1 MGGIFHILLNIEP
14 VIISELLMQI
24 MKLENIHKPIDIPE
38 LLNLPMKFGIDI
50 LIRLDILRLI
60 KR

>member
-1 MGGIFHILLNIEP
+1 
-14 VIISELLMQI
+14 MQI

-50 LIRLDILRLI
+50 MIRLDILRLI